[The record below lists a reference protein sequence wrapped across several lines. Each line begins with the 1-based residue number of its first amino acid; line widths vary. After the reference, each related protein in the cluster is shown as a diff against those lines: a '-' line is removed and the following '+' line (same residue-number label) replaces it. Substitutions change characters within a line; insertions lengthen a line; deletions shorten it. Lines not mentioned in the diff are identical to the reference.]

1 MSEAE
6 DSGGR
11 SPYWAVDRGV
21 MSPEEAAE
29 FRDSIDR
36 SGRPP
41 TVAELERLADEVRRR
56 TSCRC
61 PVCGVVAAARV
72 RLQGDRVQVLDASCY
87 FCAWRGV
94 VMR

>member
-1 MSEAE
+1 MSEPE
-6 DSGGR
+6 DGGR
-11 SPYWAVDRGV
+11 SPYWGVDRGV
-21 MSPEEAAE
+21 MSPEEAAA
-29 FRDSIDR
+29 FRESWSR
-36 SGRPP
+36 SATPP
-41 TVAELERLADEVRRR
+41 TVEELEKLADDARRR